1 MSLKNKNTITADIH
15 RMNANAH
22 ICIITIRDGDELV
35 VDNSDIGLE
44 SNEDGT
50 ANTVWL
56 RNKISSYV
64 NGYRKAKVRKINSK
78 IPVSVEEGGE

>member
-1 MSLKNKNTITADIH
+1 MSQKNKNIITADIH
-15 RMNANAH
+15 SMNANAH
-22 ICIITIRDGDELV
+22 ICIITIRDGNELV

-56 RNKISSYV
+56 RNEISLYV
-64 NGYRKAKVRKINSK
+64 NGYRKAKARKLNSK
-78 IPVSVEEGGE
+78 ISVGTGGK